1 MMVADTLENNL
12 IRSDSHRTRGLVD
25 LGVRISRGGHLPFSQ
40 ELVSLILELYS
51 LILGLS
57 IPNFA
62 YTYTIKKN
70 AD

>member
-1 MMVADTLENNL
+1 MVADTLENNL

-40 ELVSLILELYS
+40 ELVSLIL
-51 LILGLS
+51 GLS

-62 YTYTIKKN
+62 YTYTIKEEC
-70 AD
+70 